1 MCSSDLM
8 NAYSEYAMPDGELT
22 GAVNA
27 GMDALQGLDP
37 ARWLEWM
44 RQLKQ
49 VTPETVRADAELYAK
64 LLENGTRITA
74 GAASTINENAGLFD
88 AILNPFGAVDATQ
101 VELKDAVEGDEHYEA
116 VRFAFEEGF
125 MAPLSEDDF
134 GANEPA
140 TQGDLLAALYV
151 LVGGNRDANEAL
163 AAFVEYGLVTDDT
176 ELNAPILPE
185 DIWGLLSAVV
195 GEEVPPMTETAQSDV
210 VTRAELAEALMAF
223 VEGME

>member
-1 MCSSDLM
+1 
-8 NAYSEYAMPDGELT
+8 YAMPLGELT
-22 GAVNA
+22 GAA
-27 GMDALQGLDP
+27 SAAMDTLQGLDP
-37 ARWLEWM
+37 ARRLNWM

-49 VTPETVRADAELYAK
+49 LTPEAVHADAGLYGK
-64 LLENGTRITA
+64 LLENGARMTA
-74 GAASTINENAGLFD
+74 GAASAINENAGLFD

-176 ELNAPILPE
+176 DLNAPILPE

-195 GEEVPPMTETAQSDV
+195 GKAVPPMTETAQSDV

-223 VEGME
+223 VEGLE

>member
-1 MCSSDLM
+1 
-8 NAYSEYAMPDGELT
+8 MPQGELS
-22 GAVNA
+22 GAANA
-27 GMDALQGLDP
+27 AVDALQGLDP
-37 ARWLEWM
+37 GRILEWM

-49 VTPETVRADAELYAK
+49 LTPEAVHADAGVYEK
-64 LLENGTRITA
+64 LAENGARMTA
-74 GAASTINENAGLFD
+74 GAASAINENAGLFD

-101 VELKDAVEGDEHYEA
+101 VELKDAAEGETHYDA

-134 GANEPA
+134 GVNDPA

-151 LVGGNRDANEAL
+151 LVGGNLDADEAL

-176 ELNAPILPE
+176 DLDAPILPE

-195 GEEVPPMTETAQSDV
+195 GKEIAPMTETAQSDV
-210 VTRAELAEALMAF
+210 VTRAELAEALKTF
-223 VEGME
+223 VESME